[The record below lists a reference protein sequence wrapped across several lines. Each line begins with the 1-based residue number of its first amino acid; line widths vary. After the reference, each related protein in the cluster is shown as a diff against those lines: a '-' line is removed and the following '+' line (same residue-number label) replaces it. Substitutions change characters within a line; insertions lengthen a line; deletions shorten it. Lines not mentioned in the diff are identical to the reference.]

1 MDTGLEYSIYS
12 ISNLIVC
19 TYAIYHKTV
28 NREDLNEYAC
38 AVLK

>member
-12 ISNLIVC
+12 ISNLIMC

-28 NREDLNEYAC
+28 NREDLNDAC
-38 AVLK
+38 AALK